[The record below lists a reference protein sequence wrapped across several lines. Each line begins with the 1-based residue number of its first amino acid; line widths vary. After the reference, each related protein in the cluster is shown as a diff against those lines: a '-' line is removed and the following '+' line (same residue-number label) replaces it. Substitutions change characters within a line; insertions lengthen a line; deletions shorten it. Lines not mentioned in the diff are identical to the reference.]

1 MEEIEIRDIITLD
14 DNKEYF
20 VSGRCIF
27 DDIDYLS
34 LVSVDDYSIK
44 FAALVGNQVVIMD
57 NKEDKD
63 IIDELLPL
71 FLQSIAKD
79 YMELAKE

>member
-1 MEEIEIRDIITLD
+1 MEEIEMGDSITLD

-20 VSGRCIF
+20 VSGKCIF

-34 LVSVDDYSIK
+34 LVSVDDYSLK
-44 FAALVGNQVVIMD
+44 FAALVGKQVVLLD

-63 IIDELLPL
+63 IIDELVPL
-71 FLQSIAKD
+71 FLQSIAKE
-79 YMELAKE
+79 YMELSKE